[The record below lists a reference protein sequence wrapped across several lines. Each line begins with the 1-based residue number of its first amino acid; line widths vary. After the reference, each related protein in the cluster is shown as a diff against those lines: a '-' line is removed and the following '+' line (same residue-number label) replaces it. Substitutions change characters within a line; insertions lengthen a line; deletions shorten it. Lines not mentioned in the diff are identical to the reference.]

1 MGLGLLRSCVSQ
13 YFILTTQGVS
23 LKYLSYVVYFEKQV
37 CKIKIKIKIKIK
49 PIFYAKMY
57 MSFWSTT
64 IATSKSKPKWAFR
77 YLNKNGLVAHLG
89 GHKPIECPRH

>member
-1 MGLGLLRSCVSQ
+1 MGLGLLSSCVSQ
-13 YFILTTQGVS
+13 YFILTTQGIS

-37 CKIKIKIKIKIK
+37 CKIKIKIK
-49 PIFYAKMY
+49 PNFYAKMY

-64 IATSKSKPKWAFR
+64 IATSKLKPKWAFR